1 MMKVETMVANK
12 LDKVDDLDY
21 EPLDLEIKPFNS
33 GESFRCM
40 RPQNHRRFL
49 KNRQTY
55 YEMRSFLAGVGR
67 D

>member
-33 GESFRCM
+33 GESFRC
-40 RPQNHRRFL
+40 NNRRFL

-55 YEMRSFLAGVGR
+55 YDMRSFLAGVGR